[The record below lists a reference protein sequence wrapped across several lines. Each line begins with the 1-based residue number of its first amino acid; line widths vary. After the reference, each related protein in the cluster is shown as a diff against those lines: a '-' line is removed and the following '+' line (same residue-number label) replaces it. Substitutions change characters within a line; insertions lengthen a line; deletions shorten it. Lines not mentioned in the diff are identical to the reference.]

1 MGCNEERDRVRRLIT
16 CLARDVKKFRIRMW
30 SLLFPSRSLNHHT
43 ARTVPLLS
51 RISTRVLSS
60 FNPAIVHGWKAS
72 LLPTSAAATST
83 RYGCPT
89 ILSPVWN
96 PTATTTTSSTTSSS
110 LDRQV
115 RYFGAPKRYKGK
127 GPYIRKKPKG
137 PKRAP
142 RQERAFPL
150 PPPII
155 NGVPRDI
162 RRAEIDQKDQQF
174 AEQLKM
180 KISLQSSVLRFD
192 MTSMPMSDRVKRLL
206 ELTNGSQREVV
217 KAQKERGIQLFQK
230 REGDTGSSAV
240 QIVALTTRIQQLQT
254 HVATHRKDYSTK
266 RRLEAL
272 YVRRRKLLDYLERKD
287 FESYRNV
294 SKTLGLA
301 R

>member
-1 MGCNEERDRVRRLIT
+1 
-16 CLARDVKKFRIRMW
+16 MW
-30 SLLFPSRSLNHHT
+30 SLLLFPSRSLSQT
-43 ARTVPLLS
+43 ATKAPLLFRS
-51 RISTRVLSS
+51 STRLFSS
-60 FNPAIVHGWKAS
+60 VNTAVGRGWKAS
-72 LLPTSAAATST
+72 ASLLVLPTSAAVTS
-83 RYGCPT
+83 RYSAMVSV
-89 ILSPVWN
+89 LHPVWD
-96 PTATTTTSSTTSSS
+96 PTAATATITISTASSSSSSS

-142 RQERAFPL
+142 RRERAFPP

-155 NGVPRDI
+155 NAVPREI

-174 AEQLKM
+174 ADQLKM
-180 KISLQSSVLRFD
+180 KISQQHSVLRFD
-192 MTSMPMSDRVKRLL
+192 MTSMPMSDRLKRLL
-206 ELTNGSQREVV
+206 ELTNGSQREVI

-254 HVATHRKDYSTK
+254 HMATHRKDHSTK
-266 RRLEAL
+266 RRLDAL

-287 FESYRNV
+287 FESFRNV

>member
-1 MGCNEERDRVRRLIT
+1 
-16 CLARDVKKFRIRMW
+16 MW
-30 SLLFPSRSLNHHT
+30 SLLFPSKSLS
-43 ARTVPLLS
+43 RTGTKVPLLF
-51 RISTRVLSS
+51 RTSTRVVSS
-60 FNPAIVHGWKAS
+60 VNTAVGRGWKAS
-72 LLPTSAAATST
+72 ASLLVFPTSAAASS
-83 RYGCPT
+83 RNSAMISVLRSVWDPT
-89 ILSPVWN
+89 AAVS
-96 PTATTTTSSTTSSS
+96 TATTSTTVSTASSSS

-142 RQERAFPL
+142 RRERPFPP
-150 PPPII
+150 PPPILNAI
-155 NGVPRDI
+155 PREI

-180 KISLQSSVLRFD
+180 KISQQPSVLRFD
-192 MTSMPMSDRVKRLL
+192 MTSMPMSDRLKKLL
-206 ELTNGSQREVV
+206 ELTNGSQREVI

-254 HVATHRKDYSTK
+254 HMATHRKDHSTK
-266 RRLEAL
+266 RRLDAL

-287 FESYRNV
+287 FESFRNV

>member
-1 MGCNEERDRVRRLIT
+1 MTKGRNANVQNFKL
-16 CLARDVKKFRIRMW
+16 RMW
-30 SLLFPSRSLNHHT
+30 SVLFPSRSLGHHT
-43 ARTVPLLS
+43 ARTSPLLS
-51 RISTRVLSS
+51 RISTKVLSS
-60 FNPAIVHGWKAS
+60 FHPTIVHGWKAS
-72 LLPTSAAATST
+72 LLPTSAAAAST
-83 RYGCPT
+83 RYGLT
-89 ILSPVWN
+89 VLRAVWN
-96 PTATTTTSSTTSSS
+96 PSITSSITSSS
-110 LDRQV
+110 VDRQV

-155 NGVPRDI
+155 NGVPREV

-174 AEQLKM
+174 AEQLKR

-287 FESYRNV
+287 FDSYRNV